1 MYVMTMIDS
10 RLSQP
15 AMRATSRGPI
25 EREYRFSGRVLL
37 RRVKTHRRGATREA
51 TGTTHGFSD
60 FNSNTLTLPARSP
73 KTSRF
78 IQPVRV

>member
-15 AMRATSRGPI
+15 AMRVTSRGPI
-25 EREYRFSGRVLL
+25 EREYRFSGRVSL
-37 RRVKTHRRGATREA
+37 RRVKTHRIGTTREA

-60 FNSNTLTLPARSP
+60 FPLTASL
-73 KTSRF
+73 
-78 IQPVRV
+78 IQTR